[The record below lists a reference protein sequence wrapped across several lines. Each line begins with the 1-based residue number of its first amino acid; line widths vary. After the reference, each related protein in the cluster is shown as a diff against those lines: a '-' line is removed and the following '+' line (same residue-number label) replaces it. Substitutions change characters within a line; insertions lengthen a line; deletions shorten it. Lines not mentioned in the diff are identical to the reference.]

1 MAKSSQLLLGF
12 NLYTDRLN
20 HLYYKSIFTHH
31 YYHIDP
37 KNIKKYTIY
46 SFRFPVALAIFYF
59 AYVFS
64 HSIWIGLS
72 VGILVYLVMAITFH
86 TVYLKRLV
94 SYPSIKQPEK
104 LTYARHCRQALS
116 KLRLQ
121 ALIALSAILAVV
133 LILNVLISNYAL
145 EINILNY
152 VLATMVGVFCI
163 IHVVFLIKGIYIQQ

>member
-104 LTYARHCRQALS
+104 LTYARHCKASLS
-116 KLRLQ
+116 KVRLQ
-121 ALIALSAILAVV
+121 ALILLSALLAIAF
-133 LILNVLISNYAL
+133 ILNVMVSHYDL
-145 EINILNY
+145 ELVILNY
-152 VLATMVGVFCI
+152 LLAGVAALFCG
-163 IHVVFLIKGIYIQQ
+163 IHVYFLIKGNYIQQ